1 MSIAYLK
8 NAIITKKLA
17 ISEKKRKKFYKRTV
31 ESLQKTEVPDELK
44 ADLKKIYI
52 SEKILKIDKEEIG
65 EGFFGDVFKGH
76 LKYQDTVVYTS
87 AAIVE

>member
-76 LKYQDTVVYTS
+76 LKYLS
-87 AAIVE
+87 ESINELN